1 MEHRDGTPPEPDPP
15 HETALQEIVHE
26 TRATS
31 ARTWTVTGAI
41 VAVLLTVMYVVTAH
55 RADED
60 AARHSN
66 GATQSEPDGTRD
78 APAGAPRPG
87 GV

>member
-1 MEHRDGTPPEPDPP
+1 MEHRDKTEHNPP
-15 HETALQEIVHE
+15 HETALEEIVHE

-31 ARTWTVTGAI
+31 ARTWAVTGAI
-41 VAVLLTVMYVVTAH
+41 VAVLLTAMYAVTTH

-60 AARHSN
+60 AARHSSIN
-66 GATQSEPDGTRD
+66 DMTQGQAGGAQK
-78 APAGAPRPG
+78 APGGIPRPG

>member
-1 MEHRDGTPPEPDPP
+1 V
-15 HETALQEIVHE
+15 QE

-31 ARTWTVTGAI
+31 ARTWTVTGVI
-41 VAVLLTVMYVVTAH
+41 VAVLLTVMYVATMH

-60 AARHSN
+60 AAHRSAVN
-66 GATQSEPDGTRD
+66 SEIQSQPGGTQQ
-78 APAGAPRPG
+78 APGGIPRPG